1 MAPWRRLSSGAKELW
16 IHGLALGIASVIGA
30 ILVHPLLP
38 AFEAQTDTHSEA
50 LGAYLTCIVI
60 IAGIGPG
67 LTLRVVWLLRKIR

>member
-1 MAPWRRLSSGAKELW
+1 MAPWRRLSSDAKELW
-16 IHGLALGIASVIGA
+16 IHGLALGIASAIGA

-38 AFEAQTDTHSEA
+38 AFEAQTETHSEA

-67 LTLRVVWLLRKIR
+67 LTLCLVWLLHKIR

>member
-16 IHGLALGIASVIGA
+16 IHGLALAIASVIGA

-38 AFEAQTDTHSEA
+38 AFEAQTDTHTEA